1 MKKRLLSLC
10 LALVMCIGLLPLS
23 LSADEPVYLA
33 LGDSITT
40 GYRLAEDESG
50 FATLVAEANGYELV
64 NAAVNGATSSDL
76 LQSLESGEI
85 DPSDAELITITIGGN
100 DLLGALF
107 NYLAERWNEDE
118 AHTDEADITG
128 TELISSL
135 FAGTPDTTV
144 ITTLVGYLSGFE
156 SSEQVAAALELLAQ
170 NLTDITAY
178 IKAANPDVTIVVAT
192 QYNPYS
198 YFASA
203 YGMLVK
209 QISTIAEMFTANVA
223 VLNEVITESAEPL
236 GYIVADVYTAFEDA
250 VTARINPCNPSIGA
264 DYSIDLDFHPNAAG
278 HAIIADTVNAAINPD
293 GYTVTNQLSNITTD
307 NTVSQ
312 RRPGDAEDYTAVLT
326 AVDGYKLPETL
337 TITVDGTALT
347 EGYTYDSLSGQ
358 LTIDAASITGD
369 LVIIADGA
377 IINPFI
383 DISSDDLFYDAVMFV
398 YENGLMNGDSA
409 TTFSPYGSL
418 TRAQIATIIY
428 RAAGSPE
435 VVGDVSFTDVP
446 DTAETEWYHDAV
458 LWAQQM
464 GVMQGYGDG
473 IFGPADILTR
483 EQLVVIVY
491 NYAKLLGL
499 DNIVSDVPAG
509 DLSGFADAASVSSW
523 AVDAVQWAV
532 AAGILT
538 DNGSGILDPTGNAA
552 RVEIAVMIH
561 NFMNFFTLSGI
572 NG

>member
-40 GYRLAEDESG
+40 GYRLAEGESG

-107 NYLAERWNEDE
+107 NYLAEKWNEDE
-118 AHTDEADITG
+118 AHADEADITG

-144 ITTLVGYLSGFE
+144 ITTLVGYLSGFA
-156 SSEQVAAALELLAQ
+156 SSEQAAATLELLAQ
-170 NLTDITAY
+170 NLTDIVAY
-178 IKAANPDVTIVVAT
+178 IKNENPDVRIVVAT

-250 VTARINPCNPSIGA
+250 VAARINPCNPSIGA

-312 RRPGDAEDYTAVLT
+312 RRPDDAEDYTAVLT
-326 AVDGYKLPETL
+326 AVNGYKLPETL

-369 LVIIADGA
+369 LAIIADGV

-383 DISSDDLFYDAVMFV
+383 DISSDDLFYDDVMFV

-499 DNIVSDVPAG
+499 DSIVSDVPAG

-532 AAGILT
+532 TAGILT
-538 DNGSGILDPTGNAA
+538 DNGSGLLDPTGNAA

-561 NFMNFFTLSGI
+561 NFMNFLTLSGI

>member
-1 MKKRLLSLC
+1 M
-10 LALVMCIGLLPLS
+10 
-23 LSADEPVYLA
+23 Y
-33 LGDSITT
+33 
-40 GYRLAEDESG
+40 
-50 FATLVAEANGYELV
+50 
-64 NAAVNGATSSDL
+64 
-76 LQSLESGEI
+76 
-85 DPSDAELITITIGGN
+85 
-100 DLLGALF
+100 
-107 NYLAERWNEDE
+107 
-118 AHTDEADITG
+118 
-128 TELISSL
+128 
-135 FAGTPDTTV
+135 
-144 ITTLVGYLSGFE
+144 
-156 SSEQVAAALELLAQ
+156 
-170 NLTDITAY
+170 
-178 IKAANPDVTIVVAT
+178 T
-192 QYNPYS
+192 QP
-198 YFASA
+198 
-203 YGMLVK
+203 
-209 QISTIAEMFTANVA
+209 
-223 VLNEVITESAEPL
+223 
-236 GYIVADVYTAFEDA
+236 FEDA
-250 VTARINPCNPSIGA
+250 VAARINPCNPSIGA

-312 RRPGDAEDYTAVLT
+312 RRPDDAEDYTAVLT

-383 DISSDDLFYDAVMFV
+383 DISSDDLFYDDVMFV

-428 RAAGSPE
+428 RAAGNPE

-561 NFMNFFTLSGI
+561 NFMNFLTLSGI

>member
-1 MKKRLLSLC
+1 
-10 LALVMCIGLLPLS
+10 MCIGLLPLS

-40 GYRLAEDESG
+40 GYRLAEGESG

-118 AHTDEADITG
+118 AHADEADITG

-135 FAGTPDTTV
+135 FAGAPDTTV

-156 SSEQVAAALELLAQ
+156 SSEQAAVALDLLAQ

-178 IKAANPDVTIVVAT
+178 IKAANPDVRIVVAT

-250 VTARINPCNPSIGA
+250 VAARINPCNPSIGA

-278 HAIIADTVNAAINPD
+278 HAIIADTVDAAINPD

-312 RRPGDAEDYTAVLT
+312 RRPDDAEDYTAVLT

-358 LTIDAASITGD
+358 LTIDAESITGD
-369 LVIIADGA
+369 LVITADGEM
-377 IINPFI
+377 INPFI
-383 DISSDDLFYDAVMFV
+383 DVSSDDLFYDDVMFV

-435 VVGDVSFTDVP
+435 VAGDVSFTDVP

-499 DNIVSDVPAG
+499 DSIVSDVPAG

-523 AVDAVQWAV
+523 AVEAVQWAV

-561 NFMNFFTLSGI
+561 NFMNFLTLSGI

>member
-40 GYRLAEDESG
+40 GYRLAEGESG
-50 FATLVAEANGYELV
+50 FATLVAEVNGYELV

-118 AHTDEADITG
+118 AHADEADITG

-156 SSEQVAAALELLAQ
+156 SSEQAAAALELLAQ
-170 NLTDITAY
+170 NLTDIVAY
-178 IKAANPDVTIVVAT
+178 IKNENPDVRIVVAT

-250 VTARINPCNPSIGA
+250 VAARINPCNPSIGA

-307 NTVSQ
+307 NTISQ
-312 RRPGDAEDYTAVLT
+312 RRPDDAEDYTAVLT

-369 LVIIADGA
+369 LSIIADGA

-383 DISSDDLFYDAVMFV
+383 DISSDDLFYDDVMFV

-458 LWAQQM
+458 LWAQLS

-499 DNIVSDVPAG
+499 DSIVSDVPAG

-561 NFMNFFTLSGI
+561 NFMNFLTLSGI